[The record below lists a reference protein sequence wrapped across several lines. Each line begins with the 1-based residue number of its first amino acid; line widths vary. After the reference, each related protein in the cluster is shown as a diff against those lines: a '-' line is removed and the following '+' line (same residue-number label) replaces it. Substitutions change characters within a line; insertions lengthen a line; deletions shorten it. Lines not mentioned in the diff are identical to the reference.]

1 MVMSEQE
8 FADEYGISLAEAH
21 RILTGYRADPCSS
34 EWDSIRAILVDATG
48 VVCTAAPPPPATGI
62 VGALNSVSSWFYSI
76 YLEVNGWVWPFWH
89 AAPFFYQLCLL
100 FNTLA
105 FGFSDFLTLVN
116 YLQSKISQVLS
127 WDYIKSLILGWLP
140 WLVNIGDWFYNW
152 WRNVTSVIT
161 SWWGPIW
168 TNVQVWISTAL
179 QWLNSTAA
187 TFLTFWNNLW
197 PYFQT
202 VFNKVKAEWDNFWK
216 VTVPNLVDNFSLETW
231 WEGRLKDVNKLI
243 NDKVKDWFPFYD
255 DLMKLWKD
263 IALFFTSPL
272 TWLIKKLED
281 WFWDT
286 EES

>member
-48 VVCTAAPPPPATGI
+48 VVCEAAPPPPATGI

-116 YLQSKISQVLS
+116 YLQSKISQILS
-127 WDYIKSLILGWLP
+127 WSAIWSL
-140 WLVNIGDWFYNW
+140 LVQYAQPLLDVLKGLAAWWNSIWSEIGTW
-152 WRNVTSVIT
+152 WTATSVT
-161 SWWGPIW
+161 
-168 TNVQVWISTAL
+168 VQGWISTAT
-179 QWLNSTAA
+179 QYFNSVATAWSN
-187 TFLTFWNNLW
+187 FWNNLW
-197 PYFQT
+197 PQLT
-202 VFNKVKAEWDNFWK
+202 TSFNSLKSAWDNFWK
-216 VTVPNLVDNFSLETW
+216 VTFPNLVSFTWLTTW
-231 WEGRLKDVNKLI
+231 WNDRLKDIDDWIDSKIKECAPFWEGWQDMRTNVLTFFTDPVEFI
-243 NDKVKDWFPFYD
+243 WERFTDWFLGP
-255 DLMKLWKD
+255 
-263 IALFFTSPL
+263 
-272 TWLIKKLED
+272 EG
-281 WFWDT
+281 
-286 EES
+286 